1 TWSTCQHPVSDD
13 CNGSYDGDLNK
24 AGYARATQFHPGGDE
39 RAVTITVWGDNM
51 DPSRPGQKAAAGS
64 PKYLLDIEFHPAGM
78 GETVAAAGIV
88 DLMNLL
94 ATWTPMV
101 QTAMICD
108 DAAEQWKKDNL

>member
-1 TWSTCQHPVSDD
+1 
-13 CNGSYDGDLNK
+13 
-24 AGYARATQFHPGGDE
+24 
-39 RAVTITVWGDNM
+39 
-51 DPSRPGQKAAAGS
+51 
-64 PKYLLDIEFHPAGM
+64 M

-101 QTAMICD
+101 QTAVICD